1 MPNTNQRWTWS
12 GQAGHP
18 TLMLQCIKNRKMI
31 NMTDFT
37 FATDRKNRVFISG
50 PMSGY
55 ALYNFPAFNT
65 LAKQLT
71 DQGMIAVNP
80 ADIGVVEGA
89 EWEDYV
95 RATIRMLMTC
105 ERVHVLPNWQ
115 ESRGACLEIDIA
127 TQLGMPITF
136 EE

>member
-1 MPNTNQRWTWS
+1 
-12 GQAGHP
+12 
-18 TLMLQCIKNRKMI
+18 
-31 NMTDFT
+31 MTDFT
-37 FATDRKNRVFISG
+37 FAADRKNRVFISG

-55 ALYNFPAFNT
+55 KQYNFPAFNAA
-65 LAKQLT
+65 AKRLT
-71 DQGMIAVNP
+71 DEGMIAVNP

-89 EWEDYV
+89 KWEDYV
-95 RATIRMLMTC
+95 RATIRLMMTC
-105 ERVHVLPNWQ
+105 ERVYVLPNWQ